1 MNISANFN
9 QVPISLPKKQ
19 DEVISGDVKNAV
31 ELNLKSTYVPEVL
44 IGADIHIVPEEEV
57 RKRDS
62 DEIDEWLAC
71 IKKHFDIPT
80 VKASDAA
87 NTLYFETDKI
97 NKEIQK
103 HVPDIKNDKWDFAF
117 KDDKFIVESSLLSKH
132 EKNWIEHYLN
142 SNTKMIDAAKQ
153 FNQAM
158 VDLYQTNEQ
167 DGWRIKRSGVCAEA
181 TFKNV
186 QEQLNGNV
194 LFKEYVFSHQVKASD
209 GSMFYMTAD
218 APDFLMPD
226 IDTKV

>member
-19 DEVISGDVKNAV
+19 EEAVSDDTKNAV
-31 ELNLKSTYVPEVL
+31 ALNLKCTYVPEVL

-62 DEIDEWLAC
+62 DEIDEWVRILD
-71 IKKHFDIPT
+71 KHFFTPSN
-80 VKASDAA
+80 KASEVA
-87 NTLYFETDKI
+87 NTLYFETAKI
-97 NKEIQK
+97 NEEIQE
-103 HVPDIKNDKWDFAF
+103 HVPEIKNDMWDFAF
-117 KDDKFIVESSLLSKH
+117 EDDKFIVESQSLSKH
-132 EKNWIEHYLN
+132 EKNWIELYLN
-142 SNTKMIDAAKQ
+142 RNTKMIDAAKQ

-167 DGWRIKRSGVCAEA
+167 DEWRIKRSGVCEER

-186 QEQLNGNV
+186 KEQLNGNV
-194 LFKEYVFSHQVKASD
+194 LFKEYIFSHQVKQTD
-209 GSMFYMTAD
+209 GTMLYVTAD